1 MSLGG
6 AGSLP
11 EGPGR
16 PAAAAA
22 AAAGLLW
29 LRASEGALRGLRR
42 EGQRQDTAAHGA
54 LSEKRNEMRK

>member
-16 PAAAAA
+16 PAAAA

-42 EGQRQDTAAHGA
+42 EGQRQDTAVHGA
-54 LSEKRNEMRK
+54 LSEERNEMRK

>member
-16 PAAAAA
+16 PAAA